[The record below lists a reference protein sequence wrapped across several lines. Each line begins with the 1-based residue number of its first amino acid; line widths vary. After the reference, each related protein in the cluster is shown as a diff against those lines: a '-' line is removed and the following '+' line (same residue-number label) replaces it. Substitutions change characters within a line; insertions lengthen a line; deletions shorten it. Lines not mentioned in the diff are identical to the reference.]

1 MSRGQ
6 SWLSLC
12 CVLASLWDQ
21 VVSDV
26 IVETVIGF
34 KPVRIYEDAAARSDN
49 ISSVLRML
57 TVINLVCE
65 PDIIH
70 YISLFITSQSCPCHP
85 PSVSPLTAVRL
96 RFGDALPETGLVGF
110 LVKAE
115 PELGCDPIKPPPAVS
130 HLPHGVHWIAMIRD
144 NHNRW

>member
-1 MSRGQ
+1 MNSVNTMSRGQ

-34 KPVRIYEDAAARSDN
+34 KPVRIYEDAAARLDI

-70 YISLFITSQSCPCHP
+70 YISLFITSLHPCH
-85 PSVSPLTAVRL
+85 
-96 RFGDALPETGLVGF
+96 
-110 LVKAE
+110 
-115 PELGCDPIKPPPAVS
+115 
-130 HLPHGVHWIAMIRD
+130 H
-144 NHNRW
+144 

>member
-34 KPVRIYEDAAARSDN
+34 KPVRIYEDAAARLD
-49 ISSVLRML
+49 IY
-57 TVINLVCE
+57 NLVSVANECCE
-65 PDIIH
+65 LSI
-70 YISLFITSQSCPCHP
+70 
-85 PSVSPLTAVRL
+85 
-96 RFGDALPETGLVGF
+96 
-110 LVKAE
+110 
-115 PELGCDPIKPPPAVS
+115 
-130 HLPHGVHWIAMIRD
+130 
-144 NHNRW
+144 

>member
-1 MSRGQ
+1 
-6 SWLSLC
+6 
-12 CVLASLWDQ
+12 
-21 VVSDV
+21 
-26 IVETVIGF
+26 
-34 KPVRIYEDAAARSDN
+34 
-49 ISSVLRML
+49 ML

-70 YISLFITSQSCPCHP
+70 YISLFITSLH
-85 PSVSPLTAVRL
+85 L

>member
-1 MSRGQ
+1 MNSVNTMLRGQ

-34 KPVRIYEDAAARSDN
+34 KPARIYEDAAD
-49 ISSVLRML
+49 
-57 TVINLVCE
+57 
-65 PDIIH
+65 
-70 YISLFITSQSCPCHP
+70 
-85 PSVSPLTAVRL
+85 

-110 LVKAE
+110 LVKGGGAARAG
-115 PELGCDPIKPPPAVS
+115 LR
-130 HLPHGVHWIAMIRD
+130 PHQATCRTGSTGFP
-144 NHNRW
+144 